1 MKTYKFADMAG
12 NLRNNPTKI
21 NVREYQRAK
30 LRIKRAAKMENL

>member
-1 MKTYKFADMAG
+1 MKTYIFADMAG
-12 NLRNNPTKI
+12 NRRNNQTKI